1 MIEIHARRSLRSV
14 AVRGAAVSVA
24 RPFLRYYPVRG
35 PIAPLR
41 HALDLG
47 ARSVPRHRGTQVAK
61 VAGEG
66 WTAELVSPRGVRA
79 GKGAMLY
86 FHGGA
91 FVFCGVATHRRVVE
105 RLALRTGRPVL
116 SVAYRQHGRGHV
128 DSSVSDCVD
137 ATNWMINHGF
147 DPAALVLAGD
157 SAGGYLS
164 FQVALEAASQGIHL
178 AGVVG
183 LSPWLE
189 FDNTERRNHV
199 NARRDAY
206 IPTYRLDRIARTVT
220 GKPILEPALSPVN
233 RDLAQLPPALIVCA
247 ADEILRYDAELMTE
261 RLEKAGVPVQLHIW
275 EGQVH
280 AFPVLAELMPES
292 SAALDDVAGFVTG
305 LLDAKPGRRRLRS
318 VSDLAG

>member
-1 MIEIHARRSLRSV
+1 MVEIHARRSLRSV
-14 AVRGAAVSVA
+14 AVRTAALAVA
-24 RPFLRYYPVRG
+24 RPVLRYYPVAG
-35 PIAPLR
+35 PIAPFR

-47 ARSVPRHRGTQVAK
+47 ARSIPRHRATK
-61 VAGEG
+61 VEKVTGEG
-66 WTAELVSPRGVRA
+66 WTAELVSPRGVRS

-91 FVFCGVATHRRVVE
+91 FVFCGVATHRRIVE
-105 RLALRTGRPVL
+105 HLALRTGRPVL
-116 SVAYRQHGRGHV
+116 SVAYRQHGKGRV
-128 DSSVSDCVD
+128 DRSVSDCVD
-137 ATNWMINHGF
+137 ATNWMINRGF
-147 DPAALVLAGD
+147 DASRLVLAGD

-189 FDNTERRNHV
+189 FDNTERRNHA

-233 RDLAQLPPALIVCA
+233 RDLAKLPPALIVCA

-261 RLEKAGVPVQLHIW
+261 RLEKAGVPVQLHVW

-280 AFPVLAELMPES
+280 AFPVLANLLPES
-292 SAALDDVAGFVTG
+292 SAALDDVAAFVTDR
-305 LLDAKPGRRRLRS
+305 LDAAPGRRHLRA
-318 VSDLAG
+318 VSA